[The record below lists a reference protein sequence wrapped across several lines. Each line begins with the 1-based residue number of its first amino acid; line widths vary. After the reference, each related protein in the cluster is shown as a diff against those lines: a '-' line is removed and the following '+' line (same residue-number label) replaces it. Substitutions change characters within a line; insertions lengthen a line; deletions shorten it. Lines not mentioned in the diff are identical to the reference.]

1 VSKRIL
7 LIDSDEGFAQGL
19 SSAMEA
25 RGFEPML
32 ATDSEQGM
40 SWAKEQAPDLIVVCV
55 EAQPTNGYM
64 VCTRLKKDEQLKSIP
79 VILTSSQATPDSF
92 EKHKKLKTRAEEYLI
107 KPFAPQAMLEKAS
120 RLLGIELPAEAGG
133 EEEIVA
139 VEDEP
144 LGLGD
149 LVEGEDEPISL
160 SAADVAEARS
170 ALNEEALL
178 VEDVEEVV
186 ELQTESG
193 EDELEMFDKAFD
205 SLGGAGEPP
214 PPRPTSRVAQA
225 PLTPEAPARRP
236 AFEITA
242 PDDED
247 VLAGLGPD
255 PEAEVAPVEQSGAQ
269 EVLKLKKELAAKSR
283 ELIGLQEQQAEL
295 EAQAQQLKEDA
306 AKREA
311 NAKSLQQRADA
322 LAASAKKFER
332 ELSEAKKNAG
342 DELKGRMAKLEK
354 ELNAARGELE
364 SLNGERDQ
372 LAEERDE
379 LKRQLEEAQISAGQ
393 NEDRAVKAYA
403 KIKNEEKLRE
413 KARKALSI
421 ALQLLE
427 ESPSDDEEGGKKVS
441 AKA

>member
-25 RGFEPML
+25 RGFVPTL

-40 SWAKEQAPDLIVVCV
+40 SLAKEENPDLIVVCV

-92 EKHKKLKTRAEEYLI
+92 EKHKKLKTRAEAYLI

-120 RLLGIELPAEAGG
+120 RLLGVELPAEAGG

-170 ALNEEALL
+170 PLNEEALI
-178 VEDVEEVV
+178 EDVEEVV
-186 ELQTESG
+186 ELETEPG
-193 EDELEMFDKAFD
+193 ADEELEMFDKAFD
-205 SLGGAGEPP
+205 SLGSLGAPVIS
-214 PPRPTSRVAQA
+214 PTSRFADGPPVAG
-225 PLTPEAPARRP
+225 PPARR
-236 AFEITA
+236 A
-242 PDDED
+242 PPVDLSAPEDDALLD
-247 VLAGLGPD
+247 SLGPD
-255 PEAEVAPVEQSGAQ
+255 PHAAGSSLEIEKQ
-269 EVLKLKKELAAKSR
+269 KKELAA
-283 ELIGLQEQQAEL
+283 
-295 EAQAQQLKEDA
+295 LKEDA

-311 NAKSLQQRADA
+311 NAKTLQQRADA
-322 LAASAKKFER
+322 LAATAKKFER
-332 ELSEAKKNAG
+332 ELGEAKKSAG
-342 DELKGRMAKLEK
+342 EELKARISKLEK
-354 ELNAARGELE
+354 ELTAARREVE
-364 SLNGERDQ
+364 SLTGEKDA
-372 LAEERDE
+372 LAEERDQ
-379 LKRQLEEAQISAGQ
+379 LQRQLEEAQAAAGQ

-427 ESPSDDEEGGKKVS
+427 ESPPDGDEDGKKVS